1 MGTFGDDQPTHFD
14 SLSCKLAEL
23 LDGAVVG
30 PVDLRIKIKRVSRG
44 GEAQKLV
51 FIEKSLLGGWF
62 NQIFGEVTRGALKET
77 QGVLLGEDAVA
88 APFPELL
95 STRWGEAIKGADAEE

>member
-1 MGTFGDDQPTHFD
+1 MGTFGHDESTHFD
-14 SLSCKLAEL
+14 SLPCKLTKL

-30 PVDLRIKIKRVSRG
+30 PVDLRIKIEWVARG
-44 GEAQKLV
+44 GEAEELV

-62 NQIFGEVTRGALKET
+62 IQIFGEVAGGALKET

-88 APFPELL
+88 APFPE
-95 STRWGEAIKGADAEE
+95 

>member
-1 MGTFGDDQPTHFD
+1 MGTFGDDESTHLD

-30 PVDLRIKIKRVSRG
+30 PVDLRIKIERVARG
-44 GEAQKLV
+44 GEAEEFV

-62 NQIFGEVTRGALKET
+62 IQIFREVAGGTLKET
-77 QGVLLGEDAVA
+77 QGVLVGEDTMA
-88 APFPELL
+88 APFPE
-95 STRWGEAIKGADAEE
+95 